1 MSKTYI
7 YILDFIMHVHHNMS
21 NANGGAVG
29 VLVVDSECCPRQCLK
44 CLSKD
49 ALLTTHAYV
58 WSMTHKQQK
67 KWLLTELSAAHDRRT
82 MSFAHHLE
90 QSKLCL
96 KAWLKAT
103 GISKSRYYETRLQYM
118 SRYIPGSD
126 DTLHKQ
132 TRFVISTEM
141 AMQWL
146 DIYANEN
153 GDKLPT
159 SGRILLPSSTTMT
172 SVYQVSYVHLGLG
185 TK

>member
-1 MSKTYI
+1 
-7 YILDFIMHVHHNMS
+7 
-21 NANGGAVG
+21 
-29 VLVVDSECCPRQCLK
+29 
-44 CLSKD
+44 
-49 ALLTTHAYV
+49 
-58 WSMTHKQQK
+58 MTHKQQK

-96 KAWLKAT
+96 KASWLKAT